1 VPPPFVCS
9 ARVSTPW
16 FASLYPQACRI
27 PAAIGRVL
35 TAILGS
41 TGRTVG
47 FSAIGGLNWTTVGI
61 ELFPIADRNP

>member
-1 VPPPFVCS
+1 
-9 ARVSTPW
+9 
-16 FASLYPQACRI
+16 LYPQACRI